1 MSRFIKGLPDRLWA
15 LPLPSQPR
23 RNPLMTEMPSDRFTL
38 LGQCASIVH
47 EITGIEPETC
57 GIFVAD
63 HDTLFLETL
72 DTHDPQRAT
81 RICGVTLMSD
91 IARGQAHSA
100 GLRTYGGALEVATAI
115 TEAVAADPDCEA
127 DGLADLARRC
137 LALYRATRRN

>member
-1 MSRFIKGLPDRLWA
+1 MTDMPTDR
-15 LPLPSQPR
+15 P
-23 RNPLMTEMPSDRFTL
+23 TL
-38 LGQCASIVH
+38 LGQCASIVQG
-47 EITGIEPETC
+47 ITGIEPETC

-72 DTHDPQRAT
+72 DSHEPARAT

-100 GLRTYGGALEVATAI
+100 GLRNHGETLEIALAI
-115 TEAVAADPDCEA
+115 TEAVAVDPDCEA